1 MAKTGA
7 ILEKVITGQGR
18 IKFRDIQKL
27 LLELGFYLDRIR
39 GSHHIYIHPKATRP
53 LNIQPVGNEAK
64 PYQVRQLR
72 DMIVEFSL
80 KLENE

>member
-7 ILEKVITGQGR
+7 IFEKVITGQGR

-53 LNIQPVGNEAK
+53 
-64 PYQVRQLR
+64 
-72 DMIVEFSL
+72 
-80 KLENE
+80 